1 MKKSP
6 LILALFGLF
15 AALPLH
21 AKLVSRAVEYEQDGV
36 SLEGYLA
43 YDDAFPSVSR
53 DHVGR
58 PGVLIA
64 HEWWGLNDYIRSR
77 ADQLAG
83 LGYVA
88 FALDMYGK
96 GVYTTHSKT
105 AGDLA
110 QQFYGSPLM
119 ALRAKAGLEQLLQTG
134 LVDPDRVAAIGYCF
148 GGSTVLALA
157 FSGAHLAGVVCFH
170 GSLIPVPPDAV
181 SVVKTKFLICQ
192 GALDPFVK
200 KPQVDA
206 FLKSMNDAKFD
217 YQFVSYSGAMHAFT
231 NPDADQL
238 AFDNKL
244 KGIAYNQP
252 ADRRSWVAMRS
263 FFNEI
268 FGVN

>member
-1 MKKSP
+1 MKTPS
-6 LILALFGLF
+6 LCCVIFGLVS
-15 AALPLH
+15 ALPLQ
-21 AKLVSRAVEYEQDGV
+21 AKLVSRAVPYEQDGV
-36 SLEGYLA
+36 VLEGYLA
-43 YDDAFPSVSR
+43 YDDAFPTVSR
-53 DHVGR
+53 DHSGR

-64 HEWWGLNDYIRSR
+64 HEWWVLTDYIRSR

-105 AGDLA
+105 AGELA
-110 QQFYGSPLM
+110 QPFYGSPMM

-134 LVDPDRVAAIGYCF
+134 LVDEDRVAAIGYCF
-148 GGSTVLALA
+148 GGTTVLALA

-170 GSLIPVPPDAV
+170 GSLIPVPPGTAT
-181 SVVKTKFLICQ
+181 KTKFLICA
-192 GALDPFVK
+192 GAKDPFVT

-206 FLKSMNDAKFD
+206 FIKSMNDAKLD
-217 YQFVSYSGAMHAFT
+217 YQFISYSGAMHAFT

-238 AFDNKL
+238 AFDNHL
-244 KGIAYNQP
+244 NGIAYNAA

-263 FFNEI
+263 FFHEI
-268 FGVN
+268 FGVY